1 MVDHSAFCIQK
12 LRVQMNQKTDCYSAG
27 ERGWMEL
34 GQRIR
39 QRALAP
45 VMRPLAQWQVQPDHI
60 TLFAL
65 VAGLFFHP
73 LYFWSPS
80 AAFAALALH
89 VLLDGLDGPL
99 ARHLGSASR
108 KGSFLDSFCDQLV
121 VTVTT
126 FTLMQAG
133 IISGI
138 CAGFYV
144 FTYAMVVFFAMV
156 RNAMEL
162 PYPWLVRPRFIVYV
176 WMLVETYFL
185 PGSMEFVVW
194 GFSLLLGFKMAT
206 GFNKIR
212 RKL

>member
-1 MVDHSAFCIQK
+1 
-12 LRVQMNQKTDCYSAG
+12 MNDKADCYSAG

-39 QRALAP
+39 QRMLLP
-45 VMRPLAQWQVQPDHI
+45 VMRPLAQWRVHPDHI

-65 VAGLFFHP
+65 VAGLFFYP
-73 LYFWSPS
+73 LYFWSP
-80 AAFAALALH
+80 AFAFAALTLH

-99 ARHLGSASR
+99 ARHQGNASS

-133 IISGI
+133 VISGL

-144 FTYAMVVFFAMV
+144 FTYAMVVFFSMV
-156 RNAMEL
+156 RNAMAI
-162 PYPWLVRPRFIVYV
+162 PYPWLIRPRFIVYA
-176 WMLVETYFL
+176 WMLVETYLL
-185 PGSMEFVVW
+185 PGSMEFVIW
-194 GFSLLLGFKMAT
+194 GFSLLLGFKMGT

-212 RKL
+212 RKI